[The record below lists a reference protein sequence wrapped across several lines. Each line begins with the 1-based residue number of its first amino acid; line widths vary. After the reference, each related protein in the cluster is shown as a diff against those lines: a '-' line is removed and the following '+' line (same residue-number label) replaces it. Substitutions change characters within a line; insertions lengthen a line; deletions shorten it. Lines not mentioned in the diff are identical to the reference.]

1 MADQRSGRCTS
12 ATVRP
17 RRCADLFQDFSSC
30 RSPDRHVP
38 LCHHPRRQGR
48 GSPHPDAEAAAAEA
62 EAGVTAAEEAL
73 VAAWNTDGDAEALLG
88 MARERLGPYGAE
100 IAAAIAE
107 TDMAG
112 EEARPEAEDG
122 ADAGTDPELI
132 VPTGG

>member
-1 MADQRSGRCTS
+1 
-12 ATVRP
+12 
-17 RRCADLFQDFSSC
+17 
-30 RSPDRHVP
+30 
-38 LCHHPRRQGR
+38 
-48 GSPHPDAEAAAAEA
+48 
-62 EAGVTAAEEAL
+62 VTAAEEAL
-73 VAAWNTDGDAEALLG
+73 VAAWNKDGDAEALLG

-112 EEARPEAEDG
+112 EEALSEAEDG